1 MPDIRPADAIAR
13 LPRLFARG
21 VIRLYQL
28 TLSPFLGSDC
38 RHLPTCSAYGDEA
51 IARFGLWAG
60 GWMTLARFCR
70 CHPLGTRG
78 LDFVPAALPASARWW
93 LPWRYGRWRGTNAE
107 PPVPA
112 AERAAEPAV
121 EAGLAASPDQAAA
134 QGASRAS
141 PSSRL
146 PASADPSSPA
156 R

>member
-1 MPDIRPADAIAR
+1 MPSTRPAAALAHLPRMIAR
-13 LPRLFARG
+13 A
-21 VIRLYQL
+21 VIRTYQL

-78 LDFVPAALPASARWW
+78 LDFVPAELPAGARWW
-93 LPWRYGRWRGTNAE
+93 LPWRYGRWRGTNE
-107 PPVPA
+107 TPPARPA
-112 AERAAEPAV
+112 AEASDCDSAQRDPRASESSR
-121 EAGLAASPDQAAA
+121 LAASV
-134 QGASRAS
+134 
-141 PSSRL
+141 
-146 PASADPSSPA
+146 DPSSAA